1 MYKWVRA
8 ILWIALGLALGI
20 SLGLYLGWVAWPT
33 EFVDA
38 DPSILREDYQQD
50 YMLMIAHAYA
60 LDGDLSAAQRRLASL
75 GDEEPDRRLLTMTVD
90 AILSGRDE
98 QRIILPLVALS
109 RDLGLN
115 SPAMA
120 PYLQATPTPA
130 DAGSA
135 ESDVQE

>member
-1 MYKWVRA
+1 MYKWLRA
-8 ILWIALGLALGI
+8 VLWIGLGLAIGVG
-20 SLGLYLGWVAWPT
+20 LGLYLGWVAWPT

-38 DPSILREDYQQD
+38 DPSILREDYRQD

-60 LDGDLSAAQRRLASL
+60 LDGDLAAAQRRLYSL

-98 QRIILPLVALS
+98 QTVILPLVSLS

-120 PYLQATPTPA
+120 PYVQATPTPA
-130 DAGSA
+130 DV